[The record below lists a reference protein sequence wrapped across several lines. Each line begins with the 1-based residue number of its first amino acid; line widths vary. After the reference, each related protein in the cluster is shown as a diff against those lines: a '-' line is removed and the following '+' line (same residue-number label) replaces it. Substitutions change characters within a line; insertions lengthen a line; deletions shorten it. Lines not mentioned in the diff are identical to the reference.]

1 MRETLV
7 DLSQRMIIN
16 LLLLHNV
23 IIGKGVICVHYS
35 RQGKVKGKDNKV
47 LRATGNH
54 TYLTITLR
62 VTLVGDFENPF
73 SPSLYI
79 YYI

>member
-1 MRETLV
+1 MNKDFKNKEYINKGLGSNTNERERERETLV
-7 DLSQRMIIN
+7 TPRCRMIIN

-23 IIGKGVICVHYS
+23 IIGKDVICVHYS

-54 TYLTITLR
+54 T
-62 VTLVGDFENPF
+62 
-73 SPSLYI
+73 
-79 YYI
+79 